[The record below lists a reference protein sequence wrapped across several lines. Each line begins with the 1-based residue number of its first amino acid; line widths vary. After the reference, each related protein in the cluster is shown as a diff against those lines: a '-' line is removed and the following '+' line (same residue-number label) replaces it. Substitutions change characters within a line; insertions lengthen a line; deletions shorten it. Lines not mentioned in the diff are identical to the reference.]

1 MKLSIC
7 IPAFNAERTIRP
19 CLESILSQELTDAE
33 IVVVDN
39 CSDDGTVAAASA
51 VLAGVANARVLR
63 NESNLGRVA
72 NWNRCITEARGE
84 FLKFAFTNDQL
95 LPGSV
100 ALLLKAMTQR
110 DGVVMVGSKPLC
122 LREMPQVLPSVV
134 TDASTTYR
142 SSEETLEFFA
152 GNGFLTGSLNGMLFD
167 LNAINQHGIMF
178 REDIP
183 YFADFAHS
191 IELAQYGASVIIDT
205 ETYWFN
211 AGADGRYHYVGLKR
225 PRDFF
230 LEHRVCTNRMAELLR
245 ERNRNPN
252 TAFDYLRG
260 RYFWYLG
267 QGARIGPRDAWAIF
281 RGRFRD
287 QISTASRT
295 LWFQLRQGSAL
306 LPVGG
311 DGIPA
316 KECPQ
321 L

>member
-7 IPAFNAERTIRP
+7 IPAFNAEGAIRR
-19 CLESILSQELTDAE
+19 CLESTLAQELTDTE
-33 IVVVDN
+33 IVVIDN
-39 CSDDGTVAAASA
+39 CSDDGTVAIASA
-51 VLAGVANARVLR
+51 VLAGVANSRVLK
-63 NESNLGRVA
+63 NESNVGRVG
-72 NWNRCITEARGE
+72 NWNRCITEARGQ
-84 FLKFAFTNDQL
+84 FLKFVFTNDQL

-110 DGVVMVGSKPLC
+110 DGIVMVGSKPLC
-122 LREMPQVLPSVV
+122 SREMPQALPSVV
-134 TDASTTYR
+134 KDASTTYR

-167 LNAINQHGIMF
+167 LNVIRSRGVKF

-183 YFADFAHS
+183 YFADFAFS
-191 IELAQYGASVIIDT
+191 IELARYGDSAIIDA
-205 ETYWFN
+205 ESYWFN

-230 LEHRVCTNRMAELLR
+230 LEHRVCTDLMAELLAESSRNPEIAFNYLR
-245 ERNRNPN
+245 ER
-252 TAFDYLRG
+252 Y
-260 RYFWYLG
+260 YWYVG
-267 QGARIGPRDAWAIF
+267 QGAGMRPRDAWAIF
-281 RGRFRD
+281 RGRIYD
-287 QISTASRT
+287 QISVAART
-295 LWFQLRQGSAL
+295 FWFQLRQGPAL
-306 LPVGG
+306 QSVGG